1 MRITTMKMSDYDE
14 IYSLWQNTEG
24 MGLHTDDV
32 DSKEGISRYL
42 KRNRGMSVVARENGK
57 LVGTVLCGTD
67 GRRGY
72 IFHLA
77 VDKNCRKQGV
87 GKAMVSRALSK
98 LACIGI
104 SKCVIFVFGKNINGK
119 NFWEHIGW
127 AYRPELLTLVKD
139 TGVHTNG

>member
-1 MRITTMKMSDYDE
+1 MKIMTMKISDYDE
-14 IYSLWQNTEG
+14 MYSLWQNTEG
-24 MGLHTDDV
+24 MGLHADDV

-42 KRNRGMSVVARENGK
+42 KRNRRMSVVAREDGK

-72 IFHLA
+72 LFHLA

-98 LACIGI
+98 LADIGI
-104 SKCVIFVFGKNINGK
+104 SKCVIFVFEKNINGK

-127 AYRPELLTLVKD
+127 AYRPELLTLVRD
-139 TGVHTNG
+139 TDK